1 MQLKGRIGFANLPD
15 QLVNKEIRKG
25 FDFNILCVGKSRL
38 RIVKYLCRLHG
49 RRHFAHVVFINTSL
63 FLGYCRRNRDRKV
76 NADGDIIQS
85 EIRR

>member
-38 RIVKYLCRLHG
+38 RIVMYM
-49 RRHFAHVVFINTSL
+49 
-63 FLGYCRRNRDRKV
+63 
-76 NADGDIIQS
+76 
-85 EIRR
+85 E

>member
-38 RIVKYLCRLHG
+38 RIVKSRESSGRHLARLVLIVIQGFLLDHC
-49 RRHFAHVVFINTSL
+49 RRHSN
-63 FLGYCRRNRDRKV
+63 RKV
-76 NADGDIIQS
+76 DADGDIVQN
-85 EIRR
+85 EIRW